1 MAEIRKVLSTLP
13 WTGWHWEKLAGEL
26 APAEIIRLKHSE
38 IPQILKTI
46 ENTDVA
52 LLGGNISK
60 EMLNASKNLKWV
72 HCDMAGVNDSAH
84 SEIFERGIFLTA
96 SAGRSAP
103 VLAEHA
109 FYLALSLIYDSR
121 NLDTQQ
127 RSHIWN
133 NLYRDRRGL
142 YTKTLGVIGLGYTG
156 KAVVKLGKAFGMRV
170 LGYDRNSLETP
181 EGVDQVYFE
190 DHGETIDQLLK
201 ESDIVILAVRLSDA
215 TFHMINDQTLKLM
228 KPTAYL
234 VNISRGPVVDERAL
248 YNALVNKTIAMAGSD
263 VFETEPLPADSP
275 LWDLPNM
282 VITPHCT
289 PEVPDLTASSL
300 NIILNNIKLYRGEK
314 PLLNMLDVR
323 DVYTKQR

>member
-26 APAEIIRLKHSE
+26 APAKIIRLKHSE
-38 IPQILKTI
+38 TPQILEAIKD
-46 ENTDVA
+46 TDVV

-60 EMLNASKNLKWV
+60 EMLNAAKDLKWV

-84 SEIFERGIFLTA
+84 SEIFGRGIFLTA

-127 RSHIWN
+127 RSRVWN

-156 KAVVKLGKAFGMRV
+156 KAVAKLGKAFGMRV
-170 LGYDRNSLETP
+170 LGYDRNSFETP

-190 DHGETIDQLLK
+190 DRGETIDQLLK

-234 VNISRGPVVDERAL
+234 VNISRGPVVDEKAL
-248 YNALVNKTIAMAGSD
+248 YDALVHKTIAMAGSD
-263 VFETEPLPADSP
+263 VFETEPLPANSP

-300 NIILNNIKLYRGEK
+300 NIICNNIRLYREGK
-314 PLLNMLDVR
+314 PLLNVLDAR

>member
-1 MAEIRKVLSTLP
+1 MAEIKKVLSTLP

-26 APAEIIRLKHSE
+26 VPAEIIRLKHSE
-38 IPQILKTI
+38 TPQILKAI
-46 ENTDVA
+46 EDADVA
-52 LLGGNISK
+52 FLGGNISK
-60 EMLNASKNLKWV
+60 EMLNTAKNLKWV

-84 SEIFERGIFLTA
+84 SEIFEGKIILTA

-121 NLDTQQ
+121 TIDAQQ
-127 RSHIWN
+127 RSHRWN

-156 KAVVKLGKAFGMRV
+156 KEVAKLGKAFKMRV
-170 LGYDRNSLETP
+170 LGYDRNSFETP
-181 EGVDQVYFE
+181 EGIDQVYFE
-190 DHGETIDQLLK
+190 DRGETIDPILK

-234 VNISRGPVVDERAL
+234 VNMSRGPVVDENAL
-248 YNALVNKTIAMAGSD
+248 YHALVNKTIAMAGSD
-263 VFETEPLPADSP
+263 VFETEPLPETSP

-300 NIILNNIKLYRGEK
+300 NIILNNIKLYREGK
-314 PLLNMLDVR
+314 YLLNALDAR

>member
-1 MAEIRKVLSTLP
+1 
-13 WTGWHWEKLAGEL
+13 
-26 APAEIIRLKHSE
+26 
-38 IPQILKTI
+38 
-46 ENTDVA
+46 
-52 LLGGNISK
+52 
-60 EMLNASKNLKWV
+60 
-72 HCDMAGVNDSAH
+72 MAGVNDSAH
-84 SEIFERGIFLTA
+84 SEIFERKIFLTA

-127 RSHIWN
+127 RSHTWN

-156 KAVVKLGKAFGMRV
+156 KEVAKLGKAFKMRV
-170 LGYDRNSLETP
+170 LGYDRNSFETP
-181 EGVDQVYFE
+181 EGIDQVYFE
-190 DHGETIDQLLK
+190 DRGETIDQLLK

-215 TFHMINDQTLKLM
+215 TFHMINDRTLKLM
-228 KPTAYL
+228 KPAAYL
-234 VNISRGPVVDERAL
+234 VNMSRGPVVDEKAL

-263 VFETEPLPADSP
+263 VFETEPLPENSP

-300 NIILNNIKLYRGEK
+300 NIILNNIKLYREGK
-314 PLLNMLDVR
+314 YLLNALDAR
-323 DVYTKQR
+323 DVYTKQK